1 MADLILSVVEN
12 EPRILDLQLAE
23 RLGFERPRK
32 IREMIKRNE
41 DKLLKFG
48 GCPTVGRVVEG
59 NETQAYY
66 LNQKQAI
73 FICMKSET
81 DKAFDVQVEIVHVF
95 DAYLGGQARPPMP
108 NFANPAEAAR
118 AWALEYERSQN
129 LQREVEASRPKV
141 IFHDQVVSSESV
153 MDFASMFS
161 LLQRKT
167 GQRFNRPKFLE
178 FCRRHGIACQANQ
191 YSGVGANRFV
201 PRKDYV
207 GTWFVSEMHPNG
219 VTEWMVRPI
228 AIAGIVQLIE
238 LDRNPFQPTLKRLG
252 KNSAESVPDLGIQPL
267 QAAARATSA
276 RDGARRPPW

>member
-1 MADLILSVVEN
+1 MSNPLALTPINGEPRVHDLI
-12 EPRILDLQLAE
+12 LAE
-23 RLGFERPRK
+23 RLGFDRPRK
-32 IREMIKRNE
+32 VREIIQRNL

-48 GCPTVGRVVEG
+48 HCPTVGRCIEIGNGAKREVE
-59 NETQAYY
+59 EYY

-95 DAYLGGQARPPMP
+95 DAYLNGDIKPPMP

-118 AWALEYERSQN
+118 AWALEYERSQT

-141 IFHDQVVSSESV
+141 VFHDQVVSSESV

-167 GQRFNRPKFLE
+167 GQHFNRPKFLE

-191 YSGVGANRFV
+191 YSGVGTNRFV

-238 LDRNPFQPTLKRLG
+238 LDRNPFHPT
-252 KNSAESVPDLGIQPL
+252 
-267 QAAARATSA
+267 
-276 RDGARRPPW
+276 ARRLSKDSVEVVQ